1 MSLWIFVTFAA
12 ALFQTLRFMLQRQ
25 LVLDRL
31 NATGATFARFVYSS
45 PLILIGT
52 TGYFLL
58 QDLRL
63 PTIGLTFWL
72 YATMGGLAQIL
83 ATIAVVQIF
92 KERNFAVGV
101 TFTKTETLQV
111 VGLGLLLLG
120 EGASVVGLLA
130 ILTGLV
136 GVVLLSVPPD
146 SAAGA
151 TLWNR
156 AAGLG
161 LASGFFFAI
170 SSVCYRGASLELAL
184 SDAWARAALTL
195 AAVTLFQTVIM
206 AVWLGVREAVQLR
219 AVWQARHVAI
229 WIGILSMAGSF
240 CWFVAFTLQNAAYVR
255 AVGQIELVLSLLAS
269 LVIFRETIQLREWL
283 GIGIILISV
292 IGIVLSL

>member
-1 MSLWIFVTFAA
+1 MTLWIFVTFAA

-25 LVLDRL
+25 LVLDKL

-52 TGYFLL
+52 AGYFLL

-63 PTIGLTFWL
+63 PPMGMTFWL

-111 VGLGLLLLG
+111 VVLSLLLLG
-120 EGASVVGLLA
+120 EGASIFGLLA

-184 SDAWARAALTL
+184 PDAWARAALTL

-206 AVWLGVREAVQLR
+206 AVWLGVRETVQLR
-219 AVWQARHVAI
+219 AVWQARRVAI

-269 LVIFRETIQLREWL
+269 LVVFRETIQLREWL

>member
-1 MSLWIFVTFAA
+1 MTLWIFVTFAA

-25 LVLDRL
+25 LVLDKL

-52 TGYFLL
+52 AGYFLL

-63 PTIGLTFWL
+63 PPMGMTFWF

-111 VGLGLLLLG
+111 VVLSLLLLG
-120 EGASVVGLLA
+120 EGASIFGLLA

-184 SDAWARAALTL
+184 PDAWARAALTL

-206 AVWLGVREAVQLR
+206 AVWLGVRETVQLR
-219 AVWQARHVAI
+219 AVWQARRVAI

-269 LVIFRETIQLREWL
+269 LVVFRETIQLREWL